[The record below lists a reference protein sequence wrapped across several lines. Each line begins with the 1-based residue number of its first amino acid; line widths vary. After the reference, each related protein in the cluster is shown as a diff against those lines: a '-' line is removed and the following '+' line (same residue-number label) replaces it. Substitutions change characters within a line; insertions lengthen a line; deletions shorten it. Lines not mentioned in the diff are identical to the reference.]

1 MRELTRDEASLI
13 LKLYRRKRFGAA
25 HILED
30 NLLHG
35 FPPEKVGDLRETL
48 EALKIEGIVKPKPT
62 KHGPAVFL
70 DPAMSPELYEQLR
83 KHYSWLPKPPWMTS
97 KR

>member
-1 MRELTRDEASLI
+1 MRELTRDQASLL
-13 LKLYRRKRFGAA
+13 LKLHRRKRFGAA

-35 FPPEKVGDLRETL
+35 FPPEKVGDLRGAL
-48 EALKIEGIVKPKPT
+48 EALNREGIVKPKPT

-70 DPAMSPELYEQLR
+70 DAAMGPEIYGQLR
-83 KHYSWLPKPPWMTS
+83 KHYSWLPKLPWMS
-97 KR
+97 SRD